1 MRGSFIVFV
10 FSSQLSSHK
19 NANTAHMEQNWD
31 AESKGREI
39 KGWGKSQELKK
50 EMKVRRWKREVRRQ
64 RGVVCCASICSQAS
78 LLFAAV

>member
-1 MRGSFIVFV
+1 MHGSFIVFV

-39 KGWGKSQELKK
+39 KEWGKSQELEK
-50 EMKVRRWKREVRRQ
+50 EEKVRRRRKEVRRH
-64 RGVVCCASICSQAS
+64 RGVVCCASIWSQAS
-78 LLFAAV
+78 LIFAVA